1 MEVANSVSNWRSKL
15 ELTQLM
21 HHYMRDSD
29 ELGEWIEERYHA
41 ASSEEYGQ
49 DYEHMQVMLRFS

>member
-1 MEVANSVSNWRSKL
+1 MEVATSVSDWRGKL
-15 ELTQLM
+15 ELAQLM

-29 ELGEWIEERYHA
+29 ELGEWIEEHYQV

-49 DYEHMQVMLRFS
+49 DYEHMQV